1 MGAVAQLSHATVE
14 VEPGRSATFAITV
27 RNTETVVD
35 RFTFEALGAMAAW
48 VTFAPP
54 TLSLFPEASGTVNI
68 IVAPPRDPTVTAG
81 AVPLGVRV
89 SSAEDAAGTF
99 VEETTVNVAPFS
111 EITVELVP
119 RVARGRIVG
128 RTQMAVDN
136 RSNCAYRAE
145 LSGTDPQAQL
155 AFAFR
160 PPIVDVSPGAAAFV
174 KVGLRPRSRFWKGP
188 EKTIPFRLTLTNE
201 PIAIPVRGQT
211 ASAEPDTAVPERPD
225 APPARVAGVAA
236 TGAAQPTP
244 APSPPGP
251 PAPPGMAAAARRPP
265 SPHREEITTD
275 GSMLHGPLLPRWL
288 LALVAALVGLA
299 VLLLILWYALFR
311 PQIRSTAQNEVNKQ
325 LTANGITPVSST
337 GSKSGGGTGASSG
350 GSGQSGSGNSSG
362 SSGAGSGAGSTAVGS
377 GGTINAAKQA
387 TGNGTFLV
395 FKVPAGRSLQMTD
408 LLVENSAGSVGNLA
422 LARNGTPV
430 MQWAMANFR
439 DLDYHWITPTVF
451 GPGTQVEMIVSGC
464 TGPCN
469 PGIYYAGHLVS
480 G

>member
-27 RNTETVVD
+27 RNTGTVVD

-111 EITVELVP
+111 DITVELVP
-119 RVARGRIVG
+119 RVARGRIMG

-211 ASAEPDTAVPERPD
+211 PSAEPDAEVREGHRTLRP
-225 APPARVAGVAA
+225 PVWRV
-236 TGAAQPTP
+236 
-244 APSPPGP
+244 SPPQEPRSRRLRLP
-251 PAPPGMAAAARRPP
+251 PRARRRR
-265 SPHREEITTD
+265 REQQ
-275 GSMLHGPLLPRWL
+275 R
-288 LALVAALVGLA
+288 
-299 VLLLILWYALFR
+299 R
-311 PQIRSTAQNEVNKQ
+311 
-325 LTANGITPVSST
+325 
-337 GSKSGGGTGASSG
+337 
-350 GSGQSGSGNSSG
+350 
-362 SSGAGSGAGSTAVGS
+362 
-377 GGTINAAKQA
+377 
-387 TGNGTFLV
+387 
-395 FKVPAGRSLQMTD
+395 PAGR
-408 LLVENSAGSVGNLA
+408 
-422 LARNGTPV
+422 PV
-430 MQWAMANFR
+430 R
-439 DLDYHWITPTVF
+439 TGRRSPPT
-451 GPGTQVEMIVSGC
+451 GRCC
-464 TGPCN
+464 TGPSC
-469 PGIYYAGHLVS
+469 PGGCWPWRPP
-480 G
+480 